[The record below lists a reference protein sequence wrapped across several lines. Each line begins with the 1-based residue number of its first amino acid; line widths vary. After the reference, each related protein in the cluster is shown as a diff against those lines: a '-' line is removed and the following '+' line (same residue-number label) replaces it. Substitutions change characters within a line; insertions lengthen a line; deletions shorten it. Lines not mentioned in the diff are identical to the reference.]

1 MHPEFIRALARERQ
15 AELLHQQHLHR
26 HMVVDA
32 SPGPSAG
39 SRIDHVRRSVGAALV
54 VAGTR
59 LMPPNRASTEWF
71 HASRE
76 STLR

>member
-1 MHPEFIRALARERQ
+1 MHPEFIRALARQRQ
-15 AELLHQQHLHR
+15 ADLLHQQHLHR
-26 HMVVDA
+26 HEVVDT
-32 SPGPSAG
+32 SPGSSAG
-39 SRIDHVRRSVGAALV
+39 NRIDHVRRSVGAALV

-76 STLR
+76 GTVR